1 MGTTVA
7 AIILL
12 IFVFVIIPMAAFRT
26 IRKIKRGGNRPLV
39 PGRDCRACGGWGQVP
54 GPTVRSG
61 AKSAEADAPGE
72 TLSSRRQRSAKTL

>member
-54 GPTVRSG
+54 GPHGPVRCEVCG
-61 AKSAEADAPGE
+61 G
-72 TLSSRRQRSAKTL
+72 RRTR